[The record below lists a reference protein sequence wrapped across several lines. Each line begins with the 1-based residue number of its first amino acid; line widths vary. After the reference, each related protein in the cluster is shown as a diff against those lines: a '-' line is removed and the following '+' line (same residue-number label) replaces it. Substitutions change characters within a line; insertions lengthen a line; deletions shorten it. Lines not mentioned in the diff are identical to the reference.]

1 MNGDDMGGSE
11 HSGVLEPTMRARIDE
26 LHDAVRENRVVI
38 NALAAEFGNWRKEP
52 RLRTLI
58 DIMQSE
64 LESHRQ
70 ALEKLATESA
80 GLKKELAKLKNSAG
94 PTR

>member
-1 MNGDDMGGSE
+1 MDGDDMGSTG
-11 HSGVLEPTMRARIDE
+11 HSDVLEHRMGERIDA
-26 LHDAVRENRVVI
+26 LHATVRENRVAI

-64 LESHRQ
+64 LESQRQ
-70 ALEKLATESA
+70 AIEKLTAESA
-80 GLKKELAKLKNSAG
+80 GLREELTRLKNATG
-94 PTR
+94 PTT

>member
-1 MNGDDMGGSE
+1 MDRDDMGNTE
-11 HSGVLEPTMRARIDE
+11 HSEILDHTIRERMDA
-26 LHDAVRENRVVI
+26 LHEAVRENRVVI

-64 LESHRQ
+64 LEHHRE
-70 ALEKLATESA
+70 AIEKLTEESA
-80 GLKKELAKLKNSAG
+80 GLREEISRLKTAG
-94 PTR
+94 PTS